1 MHRREL
7 ASQWTKPRLF
17 RSQQGEPQC
26 SRGRADVFPHACW
39 HIGKPVLAGW
49 LTVLNSSYTFLS
61 CSVNF
66 GLSCPDTSWRYA
78 VTSACGA
85 EQCALL
91 VPVSICSLRGPLGW
105 SVCWRCQNA
114 WVQDLDLACAM
125 RLVYKSNSLMPSH
138 NCDFQVHLSFPP
150 TFF

>member
-1 MHRREL
+1 MNQTKAISVPARRAAVQSWTCGCFPSCMLAHRQAR
-7 ASQWTKPRLF
+7 
-17 RSQQGEPQC
+17 
-26 SRGRADVFPHACW
+26 
-39 HIGKPVLAGW
+39 AGW

-61 CSVNF
+61 CSINF
-66 GLSCPDTSWRYA
+66 GLSCPDTSWQYA

-138 NCDFQVHLSFPP
+138 NWFSGPP
-150 TFF
+150 LIPPHFFLMWKQRW